1 MLEFLDKEFN
11 VTFLVLIL
19 LKQERKDLKEKWL

>member
-1 MLEFLDKEFN
+1 MLELLDKEFN

-19 LKQERKDLKEKWL
+19 LKQERKDLNEKWL